1 MKLGMPQI
9 NEEGTYILVEIET
22 GEVIESFRLK
32 TTALVILSK
41 MGRAIREDFEVRRVK

>member
-9 NEEGTYILVEIET
+9 NERGTYILVEIET

-32 TTALVILSK
+32 GTALVRLSK
-41 MGRAIREDFEVRRVK
+41 MSRIVRKDFEVRRVK